1 MIMEFLVWIL
11 FGAIAGWIAS
21 MLMKSS
27 QGTIADII
35 VGILGSVIGGWIFNF
50 FGEAGVSGFNVYSI
64 IVAVIGACAL
74 LFTLRL
80 IK

>member
-27 QGTIADII
+27 QGTLTDII

-50 FGEAGVSGFNVYSI
+50 FGEAGVSGFNVYSM
-64 IVAVIGACAL
+64 IVSVIGACAL
-74 LFTLRL
+74 LFVLRL

>member
-1 MIMEFLVWIL
+1 MEFLVWIL

-27 QGTIADII
+27 QGTLTDII

-50 FGEAGVSGFNVYSI
+50 FGEAGVSGFNVYSM
-64 IVAVIGACAL
+64 IVSVIGACAL
-74 LFTLRL
+74 LFVLRL